1 MNECVCARARECDVM
16 VEQEC
21 WSSSAM
27 MVEQRVFG
35 WLSKSD
41 DGARVLS
48 NLFISRLES
57 SLDDGPNQEFR

>member
-1 MNECVCARARECDVM
+1 
-16 VEQEC
+16 
-21 WSSSAM
+21 M